1 MYTDIYIMLFYIR
14 YENKNNFSFG
24 CNAGMNE
31 TKKSVFQSLFVN
43 SQSTFGEILVH
54 EMAPHFQEKR

>member
-14 YENKNNFSFG
+14 YENKSKNNFSFG

-31 TKKSVFQSLFVN
+31 TKKKKQSVYFKELDFSVSF
-43 SQSTFGEILVH
+43 
-54 EMAPHFQEKR
+54 R